1 MTDNQNLQETV
12 EKNFPAVLGHLGDLV
27 RIPSVSWDGF
37 DLQQVQHSAE
47 AVAALMK
54 SLGIFDVVRIESV
67 PDEEGVQGKPAVLA
81 LRQAKNDKPTVLL
94 YAHHD
99 VQPPGDDDKWETPPF
114 EPTVRNGRIYGRGA
128 SDDKA
133 GIMTHFAALQAL
145 AETAGDGLDLGLAV
159 FIEGE
164 EEFGSKSFKKFLKTF
179 QSELSADVIIV
190 ADSDNW
196 DEQTPSLTVSLRGNA
211 TFQLRVKTLEHASHS
226 GMYGGAA
233 ADATLAF
240 IKLANTFWNADG
252 TAAVAGLKTH
262 EGITPELEK
271 SRFHAEAGLVSA
283 QAEIAPELPVLAK
296 LWNGP
301 AITVTGINVPS
312 VKNAS
317 NTLTP
322 EVTAKVS
329 VRIAPGQSSEEA
341 MAAIRA
347 HIEQHMPFGAEYEIF
362 DLSLGEPFLVD
373 SSGEAARAMLDSF
386 RQAWGAEPVLAGV
399 GGSIPFIA
407 DLAELFPETQI
418 LVTGVEDPQSRAH
431 SPNESQSIEVLR
443 KAILSEAL
451 FLAGLNRAESPASQ
465 PAP

>member
-1 MTDNQNLQETV
+1 MTDHQNLQETV

-37 DLQQVQHSAE
+37 DPEQVQSSAE
-47 AVAALMK
+47 AVAALMR
-54 SLGIFDVVRIESV
+54 SLGIFDQVRIESV
-67 PDEEGVQGKPAVLA
+67 PDEEGVQGQPAVLA
-81 LRQAKNDKPTVLL
+81 LRAAKDGRPTVLL

-99 VQPPGDDDKWETPPF
+99 VQPPGDNEKWDTPPF

-145 AETAGDGLDLGLAV
+145 AETAGDKLQLGLAV

-164 EEFGSKSFKKFLKTF
+164 EEFGSKSFKNFLKTF
-179 QSELSADVIIV
+179 QSELSSDVIIV

-233 ADATLAF
+233 VDATLAF

-262 EGITPELEK
+262 EAPTPELEK
-271 SRFHAEAGLVSA
+271 SRFHAEAGLVSD
-283 QAEIAPELPVLAK
+283 QAEIAPDLPVLSK

-301 AITVTGINVPS
+301 AITVTGIDVPS

-329 VRIAPGQSSEEA
+329 VRIAPGQNSAEA
-341 MAAIRA
+341 MLAIRE

-373 SSGEAARAMLDSF
+373 SSGEAARTMLEAF
-386 RQAWGAEPVLAGV
+386 RQVWGAEPVLAGV

-451 FLAGLNRAESPASQ
+451 FLSELNRGED
-465 PAP
+465 